1 MGNQSRGKLIDSIIE
16 GRITSVCNRECLN
29 ISYMELQNQLIET
42 RKRIAGDLCDDDKL
56 KLLEVYDKLNND
68 ISELVFRA
76 LYIEGYKDGK
86 S

>member
-1 MGNQSRGKLIDSIIE
+1 MGDQSRGKLIDNIIE
-16 GRITSVCNRECLN
+16 GKIASVCNRECLN

-42 RKRIAGDLCDDDKL
+42 RKRIANDLRDDKL

-68 ISELVFRA
+68 LSELVFKA
-76 LYIEGYKDGK
+76 LYIEGYKDGN

>member
-1 MGNQSRGKLIDSIIE
+1 MGNQSRGKLIDSIVE

-42 RKRIAGDLCDDDKL
+42 RKRIAGDLRDDKL
-56 KLLEVYDKLNND
+56 RLLEIYDKLNND
-68 ISELVFRA
+68 ISELVFKA

>member
-16 GRITSVCNRECLN
+16 GKITSVCNKECLN
-29 ISYMELQNQLIET
+29 TSYMELQNQLIET
-42 RKRIAGDLCDDDKL
+42 RKRIAGDLRDDKL
-56 KLLEVYDKLNND
+56 RLLEIYDKLNND
-68 ISELVFRA
+68 ISELVFKA

>member
-29 ISYMELQNQLIET
+29 INYMELQNQLIET
-42 RKRIAGDLCDDDKL
+42 RKRIAGDLRDDKL
-56 KLLEVYDKLNND
+56 RLLEIYDKLNND
-68 ISELVFRA
+68 ISELVFKA

>member
-1 MGNQSRGKLIDSIIE
+1 MGDQSRGKLIDNIIE

-42 RKRIAGDLCDDDKL
+42 RKRIANDLRDDKL
-56 KLLEVYDKLNND
+56 RLLEIYDKLNND
-68 ISELVFRA
+68 ISELVFKA